1 METYLTTSIEPIE
14 VAFVRSGLDAALD
27 AAAVKAVE
35 NGALALE
42 GRQLRATGASR
53 ADDPLTE
60 ALIAV
65 TSAPRYWINARRE
78 AKEGAEA
85 AGRELERRLVARGLL
100 RERSPWRWAIGRR
113 TERGEA
119 WLNAARLAYPAE
131 QIAGTDPALALA
143 LHGPRALDGTRYHAA
158 TVAANRNNDASSSGS
173 GCGATFAES
182 GSHGGD
188 GGHSGDGG
196 GHSGGDGSGGCSSS
210 GCSSGCGGGCGG
222 G

>member
-1 METYLTTSIEPIE
+1 METRLATSIDAVE
-14 VAFVRSGLDAALD
+14 VAFVRKGFATALD
-27 AAAVKAVE
+27 VVAVRAVE
-35 NGALALE
+35 CGALALE
-42 GRQLRATGASR
+42 DGKLRVADPAR
-53 ADDPLTE
+53 AGD
-60 ALIAV
+60 AL
-65 TSAPRYWINARRE
+65 SAALCAAAADGPSWSTARDRV
-78 AKEGAEA
+78 AAA
-85 AGRELERRLVARGLL
+85 AGETRRSLERRLIANGML
-100 RERSPWRWAIGRR
+100 REGAMRWISGRR
-113 TERGEA
+113 TEHGKA
-119 WLNAARLAYPAE
+119 WLRAAQLAFPAE
-131 QIAGTDPALALA
+131 QIVAGDPGLALA
-143 LHGPRALDGTRYHAA
+143 LHGPHALDGTRYHAA